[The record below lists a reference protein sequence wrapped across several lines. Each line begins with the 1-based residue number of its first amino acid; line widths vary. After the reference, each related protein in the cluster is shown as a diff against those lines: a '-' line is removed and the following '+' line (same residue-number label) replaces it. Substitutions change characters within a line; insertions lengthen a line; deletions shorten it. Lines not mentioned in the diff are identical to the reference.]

1 MARFSKL
8 ALFRYNWEI
17 KFSFLEKDLNLSNCL
32 QFLSSNKFPSMYNVF
47 PVLLFIGGAAGAVSR
62 ITGTIGKG
70 LAALTFDDE
79 YQKKRREGL
88 NKKPA
93 NIGEGFARGGKGLV
107 MVSIEIDILC
117 GRRITSKWDTPFQ

>member
-1 MARFSKL
+1 M
-8 ALFRYNWEI
+8 NI
-17 KFSFLEKDLNLSNCL
+17 FL
-32 QFLSSNKFPSMYNVF
+32 

-107 MVSIEIDILC
+107 MVSSDRFEKEFNEGEVKLRYC
-117 GRRITSKWDTPFQ
+117 QKKHV

>member
-1 MARFSKL
+1 ML
-8 ALFRYNWEI
+8 
-17 KFSFLEKDLNLSNCL
+17 
-32 QFLSSNKFPSMYNVF
+32 
-47 PVLLFIGGAAGAVSR
+47 IGGAAGAVSR

-107 MVSIEIDILC
+107 MVSEHVFYVEVESPHNETSLFNKNICKDFIEGEGEVTLRN
-117 GRRITSKWDTPFQ
+117 GQGKHL